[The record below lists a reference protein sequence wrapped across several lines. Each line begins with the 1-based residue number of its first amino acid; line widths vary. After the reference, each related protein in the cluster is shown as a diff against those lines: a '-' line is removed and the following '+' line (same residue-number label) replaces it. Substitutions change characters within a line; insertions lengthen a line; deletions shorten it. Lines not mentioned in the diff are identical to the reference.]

1 MDDNT
6 VAAIYKAIPNSK
18 YDDQQQGWVFPTST
32 RPSQLPVVKFAVGG
46 QEFAVPKSA
55 LAFAE
60 TGDGNYCKIL
70 TNSCSCAT
78 NTLQMVVSKAEEV

>member
-1 MDDNT
+1 MDDTT

-18 YDDQQQGWVFPTST
+18 YDEQQQGWVFPTST
-32 RPSQLPVVKFAVGG
+32 SPSQLPVVKFAVGG

-70 TNSCSCAT
+70 TKTCSFPT
-78 NTLQMVVSKAEEV
+78 NTVQMVVSRVEEV